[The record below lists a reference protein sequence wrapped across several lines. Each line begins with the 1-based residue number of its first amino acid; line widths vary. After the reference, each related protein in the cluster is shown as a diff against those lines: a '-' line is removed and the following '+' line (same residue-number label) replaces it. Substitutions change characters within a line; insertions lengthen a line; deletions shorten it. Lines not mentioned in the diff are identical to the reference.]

1 MIVASPNDAT
11 RRQAGAGAETR
22 GVALAAQLLE
32 TNLTVIE
39 FITACPSMYWD
50 VIPPGEVRTIGS
62 IAFHIG
68 RSYED
73 QIGGLTA
80 LLHEEPL
87 PELFDDLDG
96 HNARMAEIDFGRP
109 KDEAIDL
116 IQANGE
122 AMARFVTS
130 LSDEQLEQPAPVGPN
145 LTIRHIVESAVFA
158 HPNHHLDEM
167 RDFLQRLM
175 QEPATG

>member
-1 MIVASPNDAT
+1 MDT
-11 RRQAGAGAETR
+11 RNAG
-22 GVALAAQLLE
+22 LAAQLLK

-50 VIPPGEVRTIGS
+50 VIPPGEDRTIGA

-80 LLHEEPL
+80 ILEEQAL

-96 HNARMAEIDFGRP
+96 HNARMAEADLGGP

-116 IQANGE
+116 VQANGD

-130 LSDEQLEQPAPVGPN
+130 LSDEQLDEPAPVGPN
-145 LTIRHIVESAVFA
+145 LTIRHIVESAVSA
-158 HPNHHLDEM
+158 HPNHHLAEM
-167 RDFLQRLM
+167 QEFLQRLK
-175 QEPATG
+175 QEPSAG

>member
-1 MIVASPNDAT
+1 MDTWN
-11 RRQAGAGAETR
+11 AG
-22 GVALAAQLLE
+22 LAAQLLG

-50 VIPPGEVRTIGS
+50 VIPPGEVRTIGA

-80 LLHEEPL
+80 ILEEQPL

-96 HNARMAEIDFGRP
+96 HNARMAEVDFGRP

-116 IQANGE
+116 VQANGD
-122 AMARFVTS
+122 AMARFITS

-145 LTIRHIVESAVFA
+145 LTIRHIVESAVSA
-158 HPNHHLDEM
+158 HTNHHLAEM
-167 RDFLQRLM
+167 QGFLQRLK
-175 QEPATG
+175 QEPLAG